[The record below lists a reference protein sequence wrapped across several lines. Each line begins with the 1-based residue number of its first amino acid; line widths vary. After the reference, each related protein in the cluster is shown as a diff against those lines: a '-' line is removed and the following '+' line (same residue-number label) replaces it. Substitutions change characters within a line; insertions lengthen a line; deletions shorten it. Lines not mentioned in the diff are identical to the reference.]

1 MGNQIYHRG
10 HREHGGKTN
19 TLHHEGHE
27 VNEVKQVSPM
37 ATNASPLDHARRA
50 AGGMQGKQCFVC
62 MGNPDSSGF
71 PLASLLPNFF

>member
-50 AGGMQGKQCFVC
+50 AGGKLQVKTVPPDFGQCEGLGVDSRKQTEAV
-62 MGNPDSSGF
+62 
-71 PLASLLPNFF
+71 